1 MNLLVFIFWSF
12 LGLIGSA
19 DSKNLDLFEMINTY
33 RVKNGKTA
41 LKYSDSL
48 SLVAY
53 IHAVDQFENYSFDD
67 KVCSLHSW
75 SKSKRWRGGCIPA
88 GDKEADWAIM
98 WDKPKE
104 LVGMNSKGY
113 EISFMYDPKT
123 TPIDPEEVLKGWIDS
138 KGHRDCILEKG
149 WSTRFTKM
157 GVGIHH
163 GLVNVWFAE

>member
-1 MNLLVFIFWSF
+1 MNLLVFIFWSL
-12 LGLIGSA
+12 LGLTGTP

-33 RVKNGKTA
+33 RVKNGKTT

-48 SLVAY
+48 SIGAY
-53 IHAVDQFENYSFDD
+53 LPAVDQFDIYSFDD
-67 KVCSLHSW
+67 KACSLHSW
-75 SKSKRWRGGCIPA
+75 SKSNRWKGGCIPSE
-88 GDKEADWAIM
+88 DKDADWAIM

-104 LVGMNSKGY
+104 LVGMNTKGY

-123 TPIDPEEVLKGWIDS
+123 TPINPEEVLNGWISS

-149 WSTRFTKM
+149 WNTQFTKM
-157 GVGIHH
+157 GVGIHY

>member
-12 LGLIGSA
+12 LGFFEPA
-19 DSKNLDLFEMINTY
+19 DSKNLVLYKMINTY

-53 IHAVDQFENYSFDD
+53 IHAVDQFENFSFDD
-67 KVCSLHSW
+67 KACSLHSW
-75 SKSKRWRGGCIPA
+75 SKSNRWRGGCIPP
-88 GDKEADWAIM
+88 GDRDANWAIM

-104 LVGMNSKGY
+104 LVGMNAIGY

-123 TPIDPEEVLKGWIDS
+123 TPINPE
-138 KGHRDCILEKG
+138 GHRDCMLEKG
-149 WSTRFTKM
+149 WSTHFTKM
-157 GVGIHH
+157 GVGIYH